1 MKTFMLFGDVSAN
14 VGPANV
20 HRELISHWPVG
31 EVLLPRWSNMASKF
45 LSVVAASVR
54 CDVLIITGMGRL
66 VDLACTI
73 ARGRNVPIVALVHG
87 HLPYENEI
95 NNLGLSSEVIQEWR
109 SVLYA
114 ADIVVTN
121 SEYHADCL
129 RMAEPYIARKVR
141 WFNLGIKPFDRHEH
155 VTSGDVIKVAVSG
168 GTRPIKGNE
177 VVAKAIALLQKQ
189 GHRVE
194 LLVFGDTDTEND
206 ELSDAVRRCG
216 GRMMGQMPHG
226 DFLDILA
233 STDVFVMNSRRESF
247 GMSATEALAAGA
259 SLLVSRNCGVAGI
272 LALKEEDVVSD
283 CEDVGEVARKILHLA
298 SHPNSQRLYDALDFD
313 ELGWD
318 AAAKR
323 LYDICREVV

>member
-1 MKTFMLFGDVSAN
+1 M
-14 VGPANV
+14 
-20 HRELISHWPVG
+20 
-31 EVLLPRWSNMASKF
+31 PR
-45 LSVVAASVR
+45 
-54 CDVLIITGMGRL
+54 RL
-66 VDLACTI
+66 
-73 ARGRNVPIVALVHG
+73 H
-87 HLPYENEI
+87 
-95 NNLGLSSEVIQEWR
+95 
-109 SVLYA
+109 
-114 ADIVVTN
+114 
-121 SEYHADCL
+121 
-129 RMAEPYIARKVR
+129 
-141 WFNLGIKPFDRHEH
+141 F
-155 VTSGDVIKVAVSG
+155 
-168 GTRPIKGNE
+168 
-177 VVAKAIALLQKQ
+177 LQKQ

-206 ELSDAVRRCG
+206 ELSDAVSRCG
-216 GRMMGQMPHG
+216 GRMMGQMSHG

-233 STDVFVMNSRRESF
+233 STDVFVMTSRREPF

-298 SHPNSQRLYDALDFD
+298 SHPNFQRLYDALDFD